1 MAQQELELELGSPT
15 YNDKNQQRLFQ
26 QDDVT
31 AEEKN
36 RSTGSTNDNDEQ
48 ACVHDVPVGDVL
60 CLCKPTVAKGPSEV
74 MRRLWTWVKDN
85 KTQVLSGITVALAQV
100 PEAVSFSFV
109 AGVSP
114 SVGLQSA
121 WIMGLATSWFGGR
134 PGMVAGATGAIA
146 SVLPSLVADHGI
158 GYMFYAIMLA
168 GIIQMIFAFLRLG
181 SIVRIIPHP
190 VMVGFCNGLGV
201 VIGVAQ
207 FNIFKEPS
215 DSSSDGGG
223 HRVLSELGSA
233 FSPFTNDRPW
243 VSVEMGLWMTF
254 HIAVT
259 LIIYLIFPK
268 LSNAIPSSLAGIIVS
283 TILEHAFV
291 RPIGYKSYT
300 VEDLASVAGEFPIPV
315 WFDDQYDLPPLN
327 GDTLSVILPT
337 AITAAAIGLLE
348 SLLTL
353 EIIDELTSTKGSSNR
368 ESFGQGLGQFLSGV
382 LGGMGGCTTIGQS
395 LMNIHNGGYT
405 RLSSTAAGL
414 FMLCILLAAYPLIN
428 LIPVASLA
436 GVMFVVTYFTIE
448 WSSFRVVA
456 GTILPASLR
465 NKLGLQTKVNRM
477 DVLAMLIV
485 VTMTLVFDLAIGV
498 ACGVVFSCL
507 VYSWDAGSRLTLDR
521 AVSLDGET
529 VIYTVSGPVFFGS
542 IKPLFDLFPDV
553 SNDPKKAIIL
563 FENAEIYDWSGMIAL
578 KKLHEKFENAG
589 VTQVKFEKLSV
600 ASHQMMKKSEDLWE
614 ELNVF
619 VHQEIEEDPSMTT
632 HLHVEKQH

>member
-1 MAQQELELELGSPT
+1 MVAQQMDVEVEVGLEVPTNNDTEKEEEQPDADAKGSLT
-15 YNDKNQQRLFQ
+15 
-26 QDDVT
+26 
-31 AEEKN
+31 
-36 RSTGSTNDNDEQ
+36 DE
-48 ACVHDVPVGDVL
+48 AIVGDVL
-60 CLCKPTVAKGPSEV
+60 CLCKPTMAGPSDV
-74 MRRLWTWVKDN
+74 GSRLWTWMKAN

-121 WIMGLATSWFGGR
+121 WILGLSTSWFGGR

-146 SVLPSLVADHGI
+146 SVLPSLVADHGV

-168 GIIQMIFAFLRLG
+168 GLIQMLFSFLRLA
-181 SIVRIIPHP
+181 SVVRIIPHP

-207 FNIFKEPS
+207 FNIFKEPAEEG
-215 DSSSDGGG
+215 DHGGG
-223 HRVLSELGSA
+223 HRRALSEIGAA
-233 FSPFTNDRPW
+233 FDPFTNDRDW

-259 LIIYLIFPK
+259 LLVYKLFPK
-268 LSNAIPSSLAGIIVS
+268 ISDAIPSSLAGIIVS

-291 RPIGYKSYT
+291 RPIGYDTYT
-300 VEDLASVAGEFPIPV
+300 VEDLASVAGELPTPV
-315 WFDDQYDLPPLN
+315 WFDDEYEDLMPPLD
-327 GDTLSVILPT
+327 GDTFSVILPT

-353 EIIDELTSTKGSSNR
+353 EIIDELTNTKGSGNM
-368 ESFGQGLGQFLSGV
+368 EAFGQGLGQFLSGV
-382 LGGMGGCTTIGQS
+382 FGGMGGCTTIGQS

-436 GVMFVVTYFTIE
+436 GVMFVVTYYTIE
-448 WSSFRVVA
+448 WSSFKVVA
-456 GTILPASLR
+456 GTMLPR
-465 NKLGLQTKVNRM
+465 TYRDKYNLQTKVNRS
-477 DVLAMLIV
+477 DVLIMLIV
-485 VTMTLVFDLAIGV
+485 VAMTLVYDLAIGV
-498 ACGVVFSCL
+498 ACGVVVSCF
-507 VYSWDAGSRLTLDR
+507 VYAWNAGTRLTLDR

-529 VIYTVSGPVFFGS
+529 VVYTVNGPVFFGS
-542 IKPLFDLFPDV
+542 IKPLMDLFPDI
-553 SNDPKKAIIL
+553 SKDPKKVIIL
-563 FENAEIYDWSGMIAL
+563 FENAEIYDWSGMVAL
-578 KKLHEKFENAG
+578 KKIHEKFNNAG
-589 VTQVKFEKLSV
+589 AESVKFEKLSV
-600 ASHQMMKKSEDLWE
+600 ASHTMIKKGDDLWE

-619 VHQEIEEDPSMTT
+619 EHTKIEEDPSVPN
-632 HLHVEKQH
+632 HLHVENQNL